1 MKNPFKRPKIEDTQ
15 PTVASGPATKSDGQI
30 RSSDL
35 PITLYLNQRLIFD
48 LLAALEDGFS
58 HLTGVQ
64 TTTSDGTSSEL
75 SGEGK
80 LGIGNDFALVGVN
93 FGGRGARKSERSH
106 SEQTTAQ
113 IVHTPTS
120 LFARLRKE
128 LFELDMVQEVA
139 GAADLPQVSH
149 GDFVEF
155 PATLRRNPLDEM
167 FSMLSRIA
175 PLIDLADQ
183 PDQPEQARNR
193 GANKRRPNNQ
203 RKKNDSSVK
212 NQIES
217 AYGVFN
223 NDNSQDFVAE
233 LDNMNVVLTADKT
246 YFNDPTMNDAID
258 GQFRVFGKV
267 TRVIPANSEAN
278 INLLRRSPIGRF
290 ASQVPDSQNPFSE
303 FEKLGFGPMQSE
315 VQGPAMQ
322 VIPIAIFS

>member
-1 MKNPFKRPKIEDTQ
+1 MVF
-15 PTVASGPATKSDGQI
+15 
-30 RSSDL
+30 
-35 PITLYLNQRLIFD
+35 LIS
-48 LLAALEDGFS
+48 L
-58 HLTGVQ
+58 VWQ
-64 TTTSDGTSSEL
+64 TSTSDGTSSEL
-75 SGEGK
+75 SGGGK

-128 LFELDMVQEVA
+128 LFDLGMVREVA
-139 GAADLPQVSH
+139 GAADLPQVNH

-155 PATLRRNPLDEM
+155 QATLRRNPLDEM
-167 FSMLSRIA
+167 FNMISSMA
-175 PLIDLADQ
+175 PLIDLADE
-183 PDQPEQARNR
+183 PGQARTR
-193 GANKRRPNNQ
+193 GTNKKGAINQ

-212 NQIES
+212 KQIES
-217 AYGVFN
+217 VYGAFN

-233 LDNMNVVLTADKT
+233 LENMDVVLTADKA
-246 YFNDPTMNDAID
+246 YFIDPTMNDAID

-267 TRVIPANSEAN
+267 TRVIPAGSEAN
-278 INLLRRSPIGRF
+278 INLLRRSPVGRF
-290 ASQVPDSQNPFSE
+290 ARQAPDFQNAFSE
-303 FEKLGFGPMQSE
+303 FDKLGFGPMQPE

>member
-1 MKNPFKRPKIEDTQ
+1 MKIPFRRTKVEEPQ
-15 PTVASGPATKSDGQI
+15 PAVESEPANKSGGHI

-48 LLAALEDGFS
+48 LLAALEDGFA
-58 HLTGVQ
+58 HLTSVQ
-64 TTTSDGTSSEL
+64 TTTSGGTSSEL

-93 FGGRGARKSERSH
+93 FGGRGARMSERSH

-128 LFELDMVQEVA
+128 LLELGMVQEVC
-139 GAADLPQVSH
+139 GAADLPRVSH

-167 FSMLSRIA
+167 FNMLSRIA
-175 PLIDLADQ
+175 PLIDMANQ
-183 PDQPEQARNR
+183 PGQSEPARKR
-193 GANKRRPNNQ
+193 VTNKRRPNSQ
-203 RKKNDSSVK
+203 PKTNDSSVMK
-212 NQIES
+212 QIES
-217 AYGVFN
+217 VYGVFN

-246 YFNDPTMNDAID
+246 YFIDPTMNDVID

-267 TRVIPANSEAN
+267 TRVIPINGEEN

-290 ASQVPDSQNPFSE
+290 AGQVPDSQNPFAE
-303 FEKLGFGPMQSE
+303 FETLGFGPTQPE
-315 VQGPAMQ
+315 IKGPAMQ